1 MSSNKVHHFRSVCFF
16 KLFDW
21 PFVEDFG
28 FVFIYYAEYVSIFL
42 SNTTL
47 THLNLPSFEE
57 VDYILIFRNYF
68 FVKTDQ
74 MFFQLMRLAIGIAT

>member
-1 MSSNKVHHFRSVCFF
+1 MSSNMVHHFISCLFF
-16 KLFDW
+16 KSFDW

-28 FVFIYYAEYVSIFL
+28 FVFINAEYVSIFL

-57 VDYILIFRNYF
+57 LNYILIFRNYF